1 MATTYCSSADVS
13 DFLRIPITATSTP
26 NTAQVEK
33 IINRKEAEIERRI
46 GHAWRSKKITREVHD
61 LPLLYTYGW
70 GTPLFLQHRNIYE
83 FSGAAGDKIE
93 IWQGASATWEDILD
107 NGQWYDVSAAWEDIL
122 DNGQWYDVEY
132 EYGRLFLRGFIFS
145 ILRKNR
151 CRVTYRYGG
160 ENFAGDTDVPLDI
173 ADAVIKMTSIELLN
187 TSFRMDELPT
197 GGMTNVSESK
207 RKWEEDIEKCID
219 NRREVFVIP

>member
-1 MATTYCSSADVS
+1 MATTYCSVGDVS
-13 DFLRIPITATSTP
+13 DFLRVPLTATTTPSST
-26 NTAQVEK
+26 QVEK
-33 IINRKEAEIERRI
+33 IINRKEEELDRRI
-46 GHAWRSKKITREVHD
+46 GHAWRSKTITREVHD

-70 GTPLFLQHRNIYE
+70 GTPIFLQHRSIYTFDLAE
-83 FSGAAGDKIE
+83 GDKIE
-93 IWQGASATWEDILD
+93 IWQGASAVWENILG
-107 NGQWYDVSAAWEDIL
+107 NSQWYDI
-122 DNGQWYDVEY
+122 EY

-151 CRVTYRYGG
+151 VRVTYRYGG
-160 ENFAGDTDVPLDI
+160 ENYAGDTTVPLDI
-173 ADAVIKMTSIELLN
+173 TDAVIKMTSIELLN

>member
-1 MATTYCSSADVS
+1 MATTYCSAADVS

-33 IINRKEAEIERRI
+33 IINRKEAEIERRT

-93 IWQGASATWEDILD
+93 IWSGAAANWEDILG
-107 NGQWYDVSAAWEDIL
+107 NNTWYDA
-122 DNGQWYDVEY
+122 NY
-132 EYGRLFLRGFIFS
+132 ERGTVHLRGFIFS

-151 CRVTYRYGG
+151 VRVTYRYGG
-160 ENFAGDTDVPLDI
+160 EGFGGDTVIPGDI
-173 ADAVIKMTSIELLN
+173 EDCIIKMTAIELVN
-187 TSFRMDELPT
+187 TSLRMDRLPMGGT
-197 GGMTNVSESK
+197 GIDLQAVKT
-207 RKWEEDIEKCID
+207 RWIEDIEKCID